1 MGILST
7 ESRDPD
13 EEGMIDRVRLPGGR
27 RWKDSEHRRKAGHVE
42 TKFVGSR
49 AGQGGSSYSCCYFLY
64 KEGDKK
70 VIGKHK
76 GVVG

>member
-27 RWKDSEHRRKAGHVE
+27 RWKDSEHRRKAGQVE
-42 TKFVGSR
+42 AKFVDREGR
-49 AGQGGSSYSCCYFLY
+49 VFLLMLLFSL
-64 KEGDKK
+64 
-70 VIGKHK
+70 
-76 GVVG
+76 